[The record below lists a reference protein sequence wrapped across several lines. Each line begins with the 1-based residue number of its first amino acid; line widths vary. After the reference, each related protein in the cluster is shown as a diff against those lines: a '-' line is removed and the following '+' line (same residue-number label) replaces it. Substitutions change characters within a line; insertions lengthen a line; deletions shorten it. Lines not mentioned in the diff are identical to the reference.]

1 MPLLLPRPVSR
12 ALSSSRC
19 QPSIGA
25 PVPAQRRGGIS
36 YFSSDA
42 GMRMVIDLSVVS
54 LGCLLASFPH
64 GTRQGCGYLRRV
76 IRSAAI
82 LRRSCQAATA
92 QSHREVSP
100 DKCSRFGVPWRWF
113 SCGEH
118 TKKPGT
124 STPNQIKS
132 GDQYYSVSVVA
143 KGSTL
148 HRTAYVEKC
157 WLFTSKHHYNPSL
170 GFYGVPSLCRICSS
184 YTRTKPEGAENSV
197 SKMPSAGTSEVDTAV
212 DGGNTWID
220 MSENAHCSAIDAT
233 TSAGKN
239 LKDLNDAITLRVQ
252 ELLNN
257 HADLEKVVPL
267 GGTLI
272 GAAMAWFVMPI
283 VLRKLHKYAS
293 EGPLMTFWGDSSKK
307 DMSYQT
313 SLWSAME
320 DPAKYIITFMAFS
333 QMAAAIA
340 PSISDFLPQAWKGAF
355 VVSFVWFLHKW
366 KTNFIANAMAKRTAI
381 GTDLERLSAFDKV
394 SSLGLIALGVV
405 ALAEACGVPVQS
417 ILTVGGVGGVATAFA
432 ARDIL
437 GNILSGFSLQ
447 FSRPFSVGDYIKA
460 GSIEGQVVEIGLTS
474 TSLINTEKLP
484 VIVPNS
490 LFSSQMI
497 MNKSRAQRHVSLS
510 KLPLRTEDIEKIP
523 TITEEIKAMLMS
535 NPKIDA
541 PYCYLSRLEGS
552 RGELT
557 IGCNIKST
565 KTEEW
570 SSIEQDIL
578 LKAASILKRHQLWTA
593 L

>member
-1 MPLLLPRPVSR
+1 MERLHASSRSARQPNLLAHASTASTSVSR
-12 ALSSSRC
+12 TLSGIARDFWLSLSACHLSVGSS
-19 QPSIGA
+19 A
-25 PVPAQRRGGIS
+25 AQGGFSVLPHS
-36 YFSSDA
+36 YFSLDV
-42 GMRMVIDLSVVS
+42 GMQMVIR
-54 LGCLLASFPH
+54 GHARFACLLPH
-64 GTRQGCGYLRRV
+64 GTRQCCDYLRRV
-76 IRSAAI
+76 I
-82 LRRSCQAATA
+82 C
-92 QSHREVSP
+92 
-100 DKCSRFGVPWRWF
+100 
-113 SCGEH
+113 
-118 TKKPGT
+118 
-124 STPNQIKS
+124 
-132 GDQYYSVSVVA
+132 
-143 KGSTL
+143 
-148 HRTAYVEKC
+148 
-157 WLFTSKHHYNPSL
+157 
-170 GFYGVPSLCRICSS
+170 
-184 YTRTKPEGAENSV
+184 
-197 SKMPSAGTSEVDTAV
+197 
-212 DGGNTWID
+212 
-220 MSENAHCSAIDAT
+220 
-233 TSAGKN
+233 TSAGKK
-239 LKDLNDAITLRVQ
+239 LKDLNDAIALHVQ
-252 ELLNN
+252 ELFSN
-257 HADLEKVVPL
+257 HADLEKVVVPV

-293 EGPLMTFWGDSSKK
+293 AGPLMTIWGDSTKK

-333 QMAAAIA
+333 QMAVVIA

-355 VVSFVWFLHKW
+355 VVSFVWFLHRW
-366 KTNFIANAMAKRTAI
+366 KTNFIANAMAKQAAI
-381 GTDLERLSAFDKV
+381 ATDRERLSAFDKV

-484 VIVPNS
+484 VVVPNS

-497 MNKSRAQRHVSLS
+497 VNKSRAQWHVSVS

-523 TITEEIKAMLMS
+523 TITEEIKAMLVS

-552 RGELT
+552 HGELT

-570 SSIEQDIL
+570 SSIEQEIL
-578 LKAASILKRHQLWTA
+578 LKAAGIMKRHQLWTA
-593 L
+593 A

>member
-1 MPLLLPRPVSR
+1 MS
-12 ALSSSRC
+12 
-19 QPSIGA
+19 
-25 PVPAQRRGGIS
+25 
-36 YFSSDA
+36 
-42 GMRMVIDLSVVS
+42 
-54 LGCLLASFPH
+54 
-64 GTRQGCGYLRRV
+64 
-76 IRSAAI
+76 RSAAI
-82 LRRSCQAATA
+82 LRRSCQAATKH
-92 QSHREVSP
+92 SRREGSP
-100 DKCSRFGVPWRWF
+100 EQCSRFGVPWRWF
-113 SCGEH
+113 SCAEL
-118 TKKPGT
+118 TKRPGT

-132 GDQYYSVSVVA
+132 GDQYFIVPKS
-143 KGSTL
+143 STP
-148 HRTAYVEKC
+148 HSTAYLENC
-157 WLFTSKHHYNPSL
+157 WLFTSKNHYNQSL
-170 GFYGVPSLCRICSS
+170 GFSGVPSLRRMCSS
-184 YTRTKPEGAENSV
+184 YTRTKPEGAQNSV
-197 SKMPSAGTSEVDTAV
+197 SKVSSAGTSEVGTAV

-220 MSENAHCSAIDAT
+220 MSENAHCSATDAST
-233 TSAGKN
+233 ASKN
-239 LKDLNDAITLRVQ
+239 LKDLNDAITFHVQ
-252 ELLNN
+252 ELFSN
-257 HADLEKVVPL
+257 HADLERVVVPL

-272 GAAMAWFVMPI
+272 GTAMAWFVMPI

-293 EGPLMTFWGDSSKK
+293 EGPLMTIWGVSTKK

-333 QMAAAIA
+333 QI
-340 PSISDFLPQAWKGAF
+340 
-355 VVSFVWFLHKW
+355 W
-366 KTNFIANAMAKRTAI
+366 KTNFIANAMAKQAAI
-381 GTDLERLSAFDKV
+381 ATDRERLSAFDKV

-497 MNKSRAQRHVSLS
+497 MNKSRAQRHVSVS

-523 TITEEIKAMLMS
+523 TITEEIKAMLVS

-570 SSIEQDIL
+570 SSVEQDIL
-578 LKAASILKRHQLWTA
+578 LKAAGIMKRHQLWA
-593 L
+593 AV

>member
-1 MPLLLPRPVSR
+1 MMDTMSVHGLFWYLP
-12 ALSSSRC
+12 C
-19 QPSIGA
+19 Q
-25 PVPAQRRGGIS
+25 VR
-36 YFSSDA
+36 F
-42 GMRMVIDLSVVS
+42 
-54 LGCLLASFPH
+54 
-64 GTRQGCGYLRRV
+64 RRV
-76 IRSAAI
+76 QC
-82 LRRSCQAATA
+82 LGVLQSCDGYAKQPLHRVAERHL
-92 QSHREVSP
+92 QSNVHVLV
-100 DKCSRFGVPWRWF
+100 FL
-113 SCGEH
+113 
-118 TKKPGT
+118 
-124 STPNQIKS
+124 
-132 GDQYYSVSVVA
+132 GDGPAVL
-143 KGSTL
+143 STL
-148 HRTAYVEKC
+148 K
-157 WLFTSKHHYNPSL
+157 
-170 GFYGVPSLCRICSS
+170 
-184 YTRTKPEGAENSV
+184 
-197 SKMPSAGTSEVDTAV
+197 GTSEVDTAV

-220 MSENAHCSAIDAT
+220 MSENAYCSAIDPGTPAT
-233 TSAGKN
+233 KK
-239 LKDLNDAITLRVQ
+239 LKDLNDAIALHVH
-252 ELLNN
+252 ELFSN
-257 HADLEKVVPL
+257 HADLEKVVVPV

-293 EGPLMTFWGDSSKK
+293 QGPLMTIWGNSSKK

-313 SLWSAME
+313 SLWNAME

-333 QMAAAIA
+333 QIAAVIA

-355 VVSFVWFLHKW
+355 VVSFVWFLHRW
-366 KTNFIANAMAKRTAI
+366 KTNFIANAMAKQAAI
-381 GTDLERLSAFDKV
+381 ATDRERLSAFDKV

-497 MNKSRAQRHVSLS
+497 VNKSRAQRHVSVS

-523 TITEEIKAMLMS
+523 SITEEIKAMLLS

-557 IGCNIKST
+557 IGCSIKST

-570 SSIEQDIL
+570 SSTEQDIL
-578 LKAASILKRHQLWTA
+578 LKAAGIMKRHQLWTA
-593 L
+593 V